1 MSEQA
6 GLRRSL
12 NVWSAIGISV
22 ALMAPAMAVNLNP
35 QATASV
41 AGRAVP
47 TAFLLATGGALL
59 VAYSFVR
66 LAQRFEHSGSV
77 YGFVGATLGP
87 RAGSLSGVLLALAY
101 LAFSVVTVVGAGRFI
116 EDELHQFWSG
126 SPASLAFLY
135 GLVALAVSLV
145 VASRSL
151 DKGGRLILAVEAI
164 TVVLILV
171 VCGVVLV
178 RLIMHHAPGGRRVDF
193 SVFAPTPGTSVS
205 NVFLG
210 VVFGFLSFAGF
221 EGAAALGEET
231 VNPRRDVPRAVAGTV
246 IFGGIFFVVV
256 TAIEMMGFGADRDG
270 IARFVASESLV
281 GDLAR
286 SYLTGAVG
294 HVITI
299 GAAISAASCASA
311 SLTAASRLVFAIARD
326 SRPGSRLARV
336 SPSEQVPA
344 YAAGVVAA
352 GVLAVVVLGWVVS
365 RGEPFQVFLQA
376 GTAGTLILLIAYL
389 LATAGCM
396 RLLFVGAG
404 RRVHG
409 VPMWQ
414 AVVPLA
420 GLVVL
425 GYTVWRNL
433 VPPPVGAAWWG
444 VGAFLAAVAVAG
456 VYALTAPRPLL
467 RESVR
472 VEA

>member
-1 MSEQA
+1 MSEQV

-87 RAGSLSGVLLALAY
+87 RTGMFSGALLAFAY

-116 EDELHQFWSG
+116 EDEIHQFWSG
-126 SPASLAFLY
+126 SPASFAFLY
-135 GLVALAVSLV
+135 GLLALAISVV

-178 RLIMHHAPGGRRVDF
+178 RLITHHAPDGRRVDF
-193 SVFAPTPGTSVS
+193 SVFKPEPGTSLS

-221 EGAAALGEET
+221 EGAAALGEES

-246 IFGGIFFVVV
+246 VFGGLFFVVV
-256 TAIEMMGFGADRDG
+256 TAIEMMGFGTNRVSD
-270 IARFVASESLV
+270 FVASESLV
-281 GDLAR
+281 GDLANT
-286 SYLTGAVG
+286 YLTGAVG
-294 HVITI
+294 HVITV

-326 SRPGSRLARV
+326 SQPNGRLATV
-336 SPSEQVPA
+336 SSSEQVPA
-344 YAAGVVAA
+344 YAAGAVAA
-352 GVLAVVVLGWVVS
+352 GVLAVVVVGWIVS
-365 RGEPFQVFLQA
+365 RGNPFQVFLQA

-389 LATAGCM
+389 LATAGCA
-396 RLLFVGAG
+396 RLLFVGSG
-404 RRVHG
+404 RHAHG

-414 AVVPLA
+414 AVVPIA
-420 GLVVL
+420 GLAVL
-425 GYTVWRNL
+425 GYTIWRNL
-433 VPPPVGAAWWG
+433 VPLPIGAAWWG
-444 VGAFLAAVAVAG
+444 VGTFLVALAVAG
-456 VYALTAPRPLL
+456 LCALAVPVPRSSE
-467 RESVR
+467 RKR
-472 VEA
+472 VDA